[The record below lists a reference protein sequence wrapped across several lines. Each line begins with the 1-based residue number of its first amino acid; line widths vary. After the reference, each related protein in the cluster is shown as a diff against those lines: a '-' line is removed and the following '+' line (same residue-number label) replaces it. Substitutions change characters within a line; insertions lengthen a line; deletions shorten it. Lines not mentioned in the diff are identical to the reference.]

1 MSTLVTLP
9 QVYHADVLQR
19 LRDQRVTSASDIE
32 WLRVLRHYM
41 EGDILAR
48 CGYASLRYGLEY
60 MGNSPR

>member
-1 MSTLVTLP
+1 M
-9 QVYHADVLQR
+9 YHADVLQR